1 MMQRRLALVASG
13 LLLAGCASAPR
24 ERPAAFW
31 SGRMGLQV
39 QSEPPQNLHA
49 SFELQGSAQQGELT
63 LLTPVGSILARLSW
77 TPRLATLERGAERW
91 TQTSV
96 EQLAEQLVQTPFPIQ
111 ALFDWIEGRAAM
123 HAGWEADLSA
133 RDQGRIT
140 ARRTAPAPSAV
151 LRIVLDL

>member
-1 MMQRRLALVASG
+1 MMQRRLVLLAWG
-13 LLLAGCASAPR
+13 LLMAGCASSPR

-31 SGRMGLQV
+31 SGRLGLQV

-63 LLTPVGSILARLSW
+63 LLSPVGSILARLSW
-77 TPRLATLERGAERW
+77 TPRQATLERGAERW
-91 TQTSV
+91 TQASV
-96 EQLAEQLVQTPFPIQ
+96 EQLAQQLVQTPFPIQ
-111 ALFDWIEGRAAM
+111 ALFDWIEGRAGT